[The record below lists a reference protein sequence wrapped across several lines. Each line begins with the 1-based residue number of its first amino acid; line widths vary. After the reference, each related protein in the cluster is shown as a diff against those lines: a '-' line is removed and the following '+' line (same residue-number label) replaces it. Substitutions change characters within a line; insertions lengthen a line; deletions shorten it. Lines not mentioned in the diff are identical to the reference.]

1 MLEEE
6 QPVPTESSNPRNRR
20 KHVVWCSVAGA
31 VVIALGIVA
40 VQGEWIPGPKPSFP
54 EGSGVRTY
62 ADQDSLPPQY
72 ESGFAVTAGPIT
84 RHWTYFHVHVEGGNG
99 AIGKLRVGET
109 TTLAGV
115 TITLCDTW
123 VNKWAYLSLS
133 TESGGSVT
141 NASRVYYVQSTDGS
155 IPKCP

>member
-6 QPVPTESSNPRNRR
+6 QPVPTETSSARKSRR
-20 KHVVWCSVAGA
+20 RVVWCSVAGA

-72 ESGFAVTAGPIT
+72 ESGFAVTAGEIT
-84 RHWTYFHVHVEGGNG
+84 RRSAYFHVHVEGGNG

-109 TTLAGV
+109 ATFAGV

-123 VNKWAYLSLS
+123 VNKWAYLDVSHDM
-133 TESGGSVT
+133 GGT
-141 NASRVYYVQSTDGS
+141 RANASRVYYVQSTDGS